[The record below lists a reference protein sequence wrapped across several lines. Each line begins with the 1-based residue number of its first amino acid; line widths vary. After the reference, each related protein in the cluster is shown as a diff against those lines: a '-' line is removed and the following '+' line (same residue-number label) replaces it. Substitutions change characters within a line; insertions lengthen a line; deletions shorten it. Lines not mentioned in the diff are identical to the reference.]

1 MKIPEW
7 ADTVNGSITVCDK
20 DGIIQYMNEAS
31 QKSFSADGGNSLVG
45 KSLFPCHNQNSA
57 QMIRTMVGEG
67 NTNAYTITK
76 KGVRKLIYQT
86 PYFEDGKVAG
96 LVEFSFV
103 IPEEMPHH
111 NRD

>member
-1 MKIPEW
+1 LIDE
-7 ADTVNGSITVCDK
+7 
-20 DGIIQYMNEAS
+20 
-31 QKSFSADGGNSLVG
+31 GNSNV
-45 KSLFPCHNQNSA
+45 
-57 QMIRTMVGEG
+57 
-67 NTNAYTITK
+67 YTITK

-103 IPEEMPHH
+103 IPEDMPHH